1 MEAIRVSSSGRDS
14 TVNAGESDCFL
25 PSVSQSRDLFSLA
38 PRSLALACSRCCA
51 EYRLYLRLRKD
62 RERDEARVE
71 R

>member
-14 TVNAGESDCFL
+14 TGNAGESDCFL

-51 EYRLYLRLRKD
+51 ADLRLRKD
-62 RERDEARVE
+62 RERDDARVE